1 VVVRLVPL
9 LAWLFAVATLLS
21 RDRLGRFRFA
31 SMGLAPLDQFPGV
44 RNWTVGFPF
53 VALRMVSFAV
63 DHHDALTGAAL
74 PPPAPKVSSDTYRRL
89 QDTSRPPDRYSFVN
103 YLGFVFYA
111 PLAVA
116 GPICSFNA
124 WHAQMEAPHPTPPR
138 DLLLYTGRL
147 LFAYVCLIAVL
158 HVSYVTA
165 IVDTATHGF
174 PDLFKLVSGM
184 EFVMFSFCIFM
195 FTWLKLLVIWRFF
208 RLWALLAGVYTVE
221 NMTRCVLNNYSA
233 LDFWRSWHC
242 SFNVWILRYLYVP
255 LGGNRRRLLNTF
267 VAFTFVAVW
276 HDLDWRL
283 VHWAWGVVAIVVPE
297 LLVLRIVSGPRLLR
311 LRSQWFYRPL
321 CITAMAANASLLIL
335 ANSAGFFFFGPSLQ
349 VLAASWWSGVSLGAA
364 LWYGAF
370 LWALM
375 DIALYVRR

>member
-1 VVVRLVPL
+1 
-9 LAWLFAVATLLS
+9 
-21 RDRLGRFRFA
+21 
-31 SMGLAPLDQFPGV
+31 
-44 RNWTVGFPF
+44 
-53 VALRMVSFAV
+53 
-63 DHHDALTGAAL
+63 
-74 PPPAPKVSSDTYRRL
+74 
-89 QDTSRPPDRYSFVN
+89 
-103 YLGFVFYA
+103 
-111 PLAVA
+111 
-116 GPICSFNA
+116 
-124 WHAQMEAPHPTPPR
+124 
-138 DLLLYTGRL
+138 
-147 LFAYVCLIAVL
+147 
-158 HVSYVTA
+158 VTA

-276 HDLDWRL
+276 HDLDWRR